1 MLHLPLKP
9 SLCSAGK
16 QDGMNKVIAFK
27 AKGAVSGDHFVMRIY
42 NTLSPLP
49 MRALRA
55 SSQPHTEYSPP
66 HSICNVFQ

>member
-1 MLHLPLKP
+1 MLQSASKP

-16 QDGMNKVIAFK
+16 QDGVNKVIAFK
-27 AKGAVSGDHFVMRIY
+27 VKGAVSGDHFVMRIY

-49 MRALRA
+49 LHALRA
-55 SSQPHTEYSPP
+55 FSQPHTEYSPP